1 MGFPSEA
8 YYAAPAYDETMTTQD
23 QSPSRPLTVR
33 PPLLLHLWCA
43 LLVGIVFWPFVST
56 LFSYAGPGPATPSL
70 ILRDMVV
77 PHSMALNDLATARDG
92 LPRAVPQ
99 DTVLAWLSPLCPP
112 PVTVSVLML
121 AGGYVGALGAA
132 ALVRQVVGRDGDSGD
147 SRRGAWVAGALAAA
161 VTLWNPYVAERLLQG
176 HWSVVLAGVL
186 LPAVAV
192 SAMRRS
198 PASLVALVV
207 LLLVSALTPTGLI
220 LATLT
225 ATVAALVGAAPLHR
239 VLTVV
244 GIGTV
249 GTVLSLPW
257 VIPTLVTAGADATRT
272 DAAGAALFAAGAEPG
287 VGALGALAGL
297 GGIWNADAIPASR
310 EALAPVSTG
319 AGVVLALATV
329 VAAVL
334 LWRRGR
340 LRGAPLVW
348 LALTSVVVPA
358 LMSTAPGITV
368 TGWFLEYVPGAGLVR
383 DSQKFVVLA
392 LPGLIVLLASA
403 VTPVVQAGRRTAAA
417 CSTAVLALVWVA
429 VPVLPRD
436 LADLAPVQLG
446 GIYDELADQVT
457 TWQDDHGTTARTL
470 LWPPGNYRMI
480 GDRPALDP
488 ALKMLPGR
496 PLDPGYLIVDG
507 ALVDGDPDTVAALN
521 ELASGE
527 DTLADRG
534 IDLVI
539 VEAGGD
545 GGDGGVDTRG
555 MADVLQEHDELWS
568 SGRWSLYAVD
578 R

>member
-1 MGFPSEA
+1 
-8 YYAAPAYDETMTTQD
+8 MTTQD

-33 PPLLLHLWCA
+33 PQLLLHLWCA
-43 LLVGIVFWPFVST
+43 LLVGIVFWPFLSA
-56 LFSYAGPGPATPSL
+56 LFSYVTPGSSTPSL

-132 ALVRQVVGRDGDSGD
+132 ALVRQVVGSDGGSSGD
-147 SRRGAWVAGALAAA
+147 GRRGAWVAGALAAA

-198 PASLVALVV
+198 PASLSTLVV

-225 ATVAALVGAAPLHR
+225 AVVAALVGAAPLRR

-244 GIGTV
+244 GVSAV
-249 GTVLSLPW
+249 GAVLSLPW

-272 DAAGAALFAAGAEPG
+272 DAAGAALFAAGSEPG
-287 VGALGALAGL
+287 VGTLGALAGL

-319 AGVVLALATV
+319 AGVVLALAAV

-334 LWRRGR
+334 LWRRRR

-348 LALTSVVVPA
+348 LALVAVVVPA

-368 TGWFLEYVPGAGLVR
+368 TGWFLEFVPGAGLVR

-403 VTPVVQAGRRTAAA
+403 VAPVVQAGRRTAVT
-417 CSTAVLALVWVA
+417 CGVAVLVLVWVA

-436 LADLAPVQLG
+436 LADLAPVQLDG
-446 GIYDELADQVT
+446 VYDELADQVT

-507 ALVDGDPDTVAALN
+507 ALVDGDPDTVTALN

-534 IDLVI
+534 IDLVV
-539 VEAGGD
+539 VED
-545 GGDGGVDTRG
+545 GGDDENGGVGGVDTRG
-555 MADVLQEHDELWS
+555 VADVLKDHDELWS

-578 R
+578 G

>member
-1 MGFPSEA
+1 
-8 YYAAPAYDETMTTQD
+8 MTTQD
-23 QSPSRPLTVR
+23 QSPSRALTVR
-33 PPLLLHLWCA
+33 PRLLLHLWCA
-43 LLVGIVFWPFVST
+43 LLVGIVFWPFLCT
-56 LFSYAGPGPATPSL
+56 LFSYVAPGSATPSL

-99 DTVLAWLSPLCPP
+99 DTVLAWLSPVVPP
-112 PVTVSVLML
+112 PVAVSVLML
-121 AGGYVGALGAA
+121 VGGYAGALGAA
-132 ALVRQVVGRDGDSGD
+132 GLVRQVVGDAG
-147 SRRGAWVAGALAAA
+147 RRGTWVAGALAAV

-192 SAMRRS
+192 SVMRRS

-225 ATVAALVGAAPLHR
+225 AAVAALVGAAPLHR
-239 VLTVV
+239 ALTVV
-244 GIGTV
+244 GVGTV
-249 GTVLSLPW
+249 GAVLSLPW
-257 VIPTLVTAGADATRT
+257 VIPTLVTTGADATRT

-287 VGALGALAGL
+287 VGVLGALAGL
-297 GGIWNADAIPASR
+297 GGIWNADAVPASR

-319 AGVVLALATV
+319 AGVVLALVAV
-329 VAAVL
+329 VTAVL
-334 LWRRGR
+334 LWRRRR

-348 LALTSVVVPA
+348 LALVSVVVPA
-358 LMSTAPGITV
+358 LMSTAPGIAV
-368 TGWFLEYVPGAGLVR
+368 TGWFLEYVPGVGLVR

-392 LPGLIVLLASA
+392 LPGLVVLLASA
-403 VTPVVQAGRRTAAA
+403 VTPVVQAGRRTATA
-417 CSTAVLALVWVA
+417 CATAVLVLVWVA

-436 LADLAPVQLG
+436 LADLAPVQLDG
-446 GIYDELADQVT
+446 VYDELVDQVT
-457 TWQDDHGTTARTL
+457 AWQDDHGTTARTL

-480 GDRPALDP
+480 GGRPVLDP

-496 PLDPGYLIVDG
+496 PIDPGYLIVDG

-534 IDLVI
+534 IDLVV
-539 VEAGGD
+539 VEDGGD
-545 GGDGGVDTRG
+545 GGSGGVDTRG
-555 MADVLQEHDELWS
+555 VADVLQEHDELWS

>member
-1 MGFPSEA
+1 
-8 YYAAPAYDETMTTQD
+8 MTTQD

-33 PPLLLHLWCA
+33 PQLLLHLWCA
-43 LLVGIVFWPFVST
+43 LLVGIVFWPFLST
-56 LFSYAGPGPATPSL
+56 LFSYAIPGASTPSL

-112 PVTVSVLML
+112 PVTVSILML

-132 ALVRQVVGRDGDSGD
+132 ALVRQVVGSDGGSSGD
-147 SRRGAWVAGALAAA
+147 GRRGAWVAGALAAA

-198 PASLVALVV
+198 PASLAALVV

-225 ATVAALVGAAPLHR
+225 AAVAALAGAAPLRR

-244 GIGTV
+244 GVSAV
-249 GTVLSLPW
+249 GAVLSLPW

-272 DAAGAALFAAGAEPG
+272 DAAGAALFAAGSEPG
-287 VGALGALAGL
+287 VGTLGALAGL

-319 AGVVLALATV
+319 AGVVLALAAV

-334 LWRRGR
+334 LWRRRR

-348 LALTSVVVPA
+348 LALASVIVPA

-368 TGWFLEYVPGAGLVR
+368 TGWFLEFVPGAGLVR

-403 VTPVVQAGRRTAAA
+403 VAPVVQAGRRTAV
-417 CSTAVLALVWVA
+417 TYGVAVLVLVWVA

-436 LADLAPVQLG
+436 LADLAPVQLDRV
-446 GIYDELADQVT
+446 YDGLADQVT
-457 TWQDDHGTTARTL
+457 AWQDDHGTTARTL

-534 IDLVI
+534 IDLVV
-539 VEAGGD
+539 VED
-545 GGDGGVDTRG
+545 GGDDENGGVDTRG
-555 MADVLQEHDELWS
+555 VADVLKDHDELWS